1 MTARFCLSDAGL
13 LKQTRLC
20 DISVGSFPS
29 VMVFSSNC
37 PECGT
42 EVSLVTDG
50 RLFWWVGGWGGKQGR
65 RDQTEECDSR
75 QRKMVLHGR

>member
-1 MTARFCLSDAGL
+1 MTASFCLSDAWL

-20 DISVGSFPS
+20 DISVGRFPS
-29 VMVFSSNC
+29 VMGFSSNC

-42 EVSLVTDG
+42 EMSLVTDG
-50 RLFWWVGGWGGKQGR
+50 KLFWWGGGKQGR

-75 QRKMVLHGR
+75 QRKAVLHGR